1 MNKGNMIKED
11 KERKYD
17 QGIKRKETWWIKETW
32 LRKMNDILNSMIR
45 IDPSMKVVPAGYEHH
60 GISEKN

>member
-11 KERKYD
+11 EWY
-17 QGIKRKETWWIKETW
+17 
-32 LRKMNDILNSMIR
+32 SMIR